1 MPARRGEGWS
11 GVPRSSSS
19 AVDKALDLVEAVSR
33 SDRPLRLSEIAEA
46 VGLHRPTAY
55 RVLADL
61 VRRGWVL
68 RTGDHYLPGAA
79 VLRLSRTASAHSL
92 AALSRPAMEALAART
107 GMMVNLQVLEHDRS
121 RVVDAVRPSRLAMI
135 SLLSDEALPV
145 HRFAGPLALV
155 AALPPEARGP
165 YLRPAED
172 DGHPMTGPHGL
183 LADLARVERTGFA
196 VERGRSEAL
205 VASVSRAVVP
215 EPGRPLCALTVVG
228 PAAEFQEPLLTE
240 LRNALLVATADL
252 AEALGVAAGPAGSVP
267 ADSADARAEQ
277 LR

>member
-1 MPARRGEGWS
+1 M
-11 GVPRSSSS
+11 PRSSSS

-33 SDRPLRLSEIAEA
+33 SGRPLRLSEVAEA

-79 VLRLSRTASAHSL
+79 VLRISRTASANSL
-92 AALSRPAMEALAART
+92 AALSRPALEALAART

-121 RVVDAVRPSRLAMI
+121 RVVDVVRPARLEMI
-135 SLLSDEALPV
+135 SLLIDEALPV

-155 AALPPEARGP
+155 AALRPEARGP
-165 YLRPAED
+165 YLRPAEV

-183 LADLARVERTGFA
+183 LADLERVERTGFA
-196 VERGRSEAL
+196 VESGRTEAL

-215 EPGRPLCALTVVG
+215 EPGLPLCALTVVG

-240 LRNALLVATADL
+240 LRHALLDATSDVSG
-252 AEALGVAAGPAGSVP
+252 ALGSAAAPAGSAHDV
-267 ADSADARAEQ
+267 SAHAVDDRTEDAR
-277 LR
+277 